1 MTECLFCN
9 KPDNEK
15 VFQNDLAY
23 AARDG
28 FPVTYMHT
36 LIIPKRHVETN
47 FDLTWEE
54 KRACDELISLLKETI
69 EAEDNTVQGFN
80 IGMNA
85 GECAGQ
91 TIFHC
96 HIHLIPRRNGDMEDP
111 RGGVRGVIPEKQH
124 Y

>member
-1 MTECLFCN
+1 MTECHFCN

-15 VFQNDLAY
+15 VFQNELIY
-23 AARDG
+23 AVRDG
-28 FPVTYMHT
+28 FPVTYLHT
-36 LIIPKRHVETN
+36 LIIPRRHVATY
-47 FDLTWEE
+47 FDLTKEE
-54 KRACDELISLLKETI
+54 RLACDEVIFQLKEAI
-69 EAEDNTVQGFN
+69 EQEDNSVQGFN

-96 HIHLIPRRNGDMEDP
+96 QIHLIPRRKGDTENP
-111 RGGVRGVIPEKQH
+111 RGGVRGVIPVKQH

>member
-9 KPDNEK
+9 KPDEAKILEN
-15 VFQNDLAY
+15 NLAY
-23 AARDG
+23 AVRDG
-28 FPVTYMHT
+28 FPVTRLHT
-36 LIIPKRHVETN
+36 LVIPKRHAAN
-47 FDLTWEE
+47 YFDLTREE
-54 KRACDELISLLKETI
+54 KLACDELISHLKEVI

-96 HIHLIPRRNGDMEDP
+96 HIHLIPRRKGDMENP
-111 RGGVRGVIPEKQH
+111 RGGVRGVIPDKQQ